1 MITDTEDENST
12 RNDEKSDDDEDEES
26 DKSDKSDKT
35 KSSDESSEKTNTE
48 STKSGSESDA
58 ESDVES
64 SEKESPRTP
73 FNIEKAERE
82 NRELQEQVAQLK
94 RRMDELNKMEVKV
107 ENNKSKMFL
116 AVQRQRDKLL
126 KEAHES
132 EVELDDLKEELNEWT
147 KKNKDIERESKEN
160 QSSFKKD
167 KKMLEMAIQELQNR
181 VDRADDVSFRQYR

>member
-58 ESDVES
+58 ESDADS
-64 SEKESPRTP
+64 SEKDSPRTP
-73 FNIEKAERE
+73 FDIEKAERE

-132 EVELDDLKEELNEWT
+132 EVKLDDLKEELNEWT

-181 VDRADDVSFRQYR
+181 VDRADDVSF